1 MGELIDINGILAVDR
16 EVAQY
21 EREERER
28 FLAAFERIRPI
39 LRDLKTVMEYV
50 GYPSD

>member
-1 MGELIDINGILAVDR
+1 MGELIDINGILAVER

-39 LRDLKTVMEYV
+39 LWDLKTVLDAV
-50 GYPSD
+50 SASSD

>member
-1 MGELIDINGILAVDR
+1 MGELIDINEILAVSR

-21 EREERER
+21 DHEEREK

-39 LRDLKTVMEYV
+39 LRDLKTVLDFV
-50 GYPSD
+50 NNRPD